1 MYGEFIMVDYDMVM
15 FVNYISNMFFFF
27 MGSGLGGGGGMLGGS
42 NIMFNIMFKSGY
54 NIMFFYSY

>member
-1 MYGEFIMVDYDMVM
+1 MVM
-15 FVNYISNMFFFF
+15 LVNYISNMFFFF